1 MEKKVNPI
9 RETTDDARL
18 LARTLIRTARF
29 GSLAVNTPKD
39 GFPSA
44 SRTLVST
51 DSDGAP
57 IILISDL
64 TSHTKSIMQDNRI
77 SILLGEPGKGDP
89 LAHPRITLQCESA
102 LIGRD
107 SLQYKNLRARFITR
121 HPKSEL
127 YIDFGDFNLFRL
139 EPKSASLN
147 GGFGKAFALTPH
159 DFLITS
165 KINDS
170 LSEIEPQKL
179 IALNEQPADVIAQYL
194 TNSSN
199 LDTKGWRII
208 SIDCQGIELAKGEII
223 IRREFYSQLQA
234 LSELEEALNE
244 LRKN

>member
-1 MEKKVNPI
+1 MDKKVNPI
-9 RETTDDARL
+9 RETTDEARL

-29 GSLAVNTPKD
+29 GSLAVNTPND

-64 TSHTKSIMQDNRI
+64 TSHTKSIMLDNRI

-89 LAHPRITLQCESA
+89 LAHPRITLQCEA
-102 LIGRD
+102 IMIGRD
-107 SLQYKNLRARFITR
+107 NSQYKKLRAHFVAR

-127 YIDFGDFNLFRL
+127 YIGFGDFNLFRL

-147 GGFGKAFALTPH
+147 GGFGKAFALTPD
-159 DFLITS
+159 DFLMTS
-165 KINDS
+165 DINDS
-170 LSEIEPQKL
+170 LNEIEQQKL
-179 IALNEQPADVIAQYL
+179 IELNEQPADVVAQYL
-194 TNSSN
+194 PNSSN
-199 LDTKGWRII
+199 FDTKGWRII
-208 SIDCQGIELAKGEII
+208 SIDCQGLELAKGEII
-223 IRREFYSQLQA
+223 IRREFQNALQTVN
-234 LSELEEALNE
+234 ELEAALNE